1 MIDLKMKKIKKENI
15 ITYWDNFNLNLY
27 TRILNLKNIRKM
39 AKKVDLNGHRQVKDS
54 VYENT
59 RARQTAKI
67 RAIAVIRE
75 MENMAED
82 TPNDYELG
90 KRVRT
95 LLKEWR
101 GK

>member
-1 MIDLKMKKIKKENI
+1 ME
-15 ITYWDNFNLNLY
+15 
-27 TRILNLKNIRKM
+27 KN
-39 AKKVDLNGHRQVKDS
+39 KKVDLNGHRQVKDS

-59 RARQTAKI
+59 KARQTAKI
-67 RAIAVIRE
+67 RAIAVVRE

-101 GK
+101 KK

>member
-1 MIDLKMKKIKKENI
+1 ME
-15 ITYWDNFNLNLY
+15 
-27 TRILNLKNIRKM
+27 KN
-39 AKKVDLNGHRQVKDS
+39 KKVDLNGYRQVKDS

-59 RARQTAKI
+59 KARQTAKI
-67 RAIAVIRE
+67 RAIAVVRE
-75 MENMAED
+75 MENMADD

-101 GK
+101 EK